1 MTDRGRPIRVVVVDD
16 HEVVLKGL
24 RLALESERDMRLVGE
39 ARSADEALP
48 LITDLRPDVVLLDVR
63 LGDHYGPEVCRRILA
78 ELPDTAVVML
88 TSYPQDTLVLQSLL
102 AGAKGYVI
110 KDVELIELKR
120 MIRSVHKGNAVLDP
134 KVTGHVIST
143 MADPTTPRQAD
154 RPARRPALLS
164 SSERQIVALV
174 AEGLPNKEIADR
186 LGLSAHT
193 VKDRLDRIA
202 EALGA
207 RSRVKIAVEAL
218 RRGLI

>member
-1 MTDRGRPIRVVVVDD
+1 MTDRVRPIRVVVVDD

-39 ARSADEALP
+39 ARCADEALP
-48 LITDLRPDVVLLDVR
+48 LIRDLRPDVVLLDVR

-143 MADPTTPRQAD
+143 MADPTTPAD
-154 RPARRPALLS
+154 KAARRSALLS
-164 SSERQIVALV
+164 PSERQIVALV
-174 AEGLPNKEIADR
+174 AEGLANKEIAAR
-186 LGLSAHT
+186 LGVSAHT

-202 EALGA
+202 EALGI